1 MNPYRKIIQGFML
14 TKGTFGKLKVGV
26 SVCVVNQLIDR
37 VLVFTGLRVNNSSKT
52 AVDWQSARA
61 VLGGCG
67 VVRYYYV
74 SHINFFKER
83 NKNELST

>member
-14 TKGTFGKLKVGV
+14 TKGSFGKLKGRV
-26 SVCVVNQLIDR
+26 SVCIVNGLIDR
-37 VLVFTGLRVNNSSKT
+37 ILVFTGLRVNNESKT

-67 VVRYYYV
+67 GMRYYYV

-83 NKNELST
+83 TKNELST